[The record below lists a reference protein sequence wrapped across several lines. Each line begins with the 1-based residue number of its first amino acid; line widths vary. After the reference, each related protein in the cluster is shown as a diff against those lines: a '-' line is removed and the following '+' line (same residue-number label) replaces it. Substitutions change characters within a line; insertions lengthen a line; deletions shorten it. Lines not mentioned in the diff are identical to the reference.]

1 MVKNEN
7 IDVRA
12 YYRKLSRKE
21 RGMLQRFLLIRYS
34 YSPRTI
40 GYKLNKDDALLRRD
54 EKENIQKVIASGEW
68 RQQED

>member
-1 MVKNEN
+1 
-7 IDVRA
+7 
-12 YYRKLSRKE
+12 
-21 RGMLQRFLLIRYS
+21 MLQRFLLIRYS